1 MNQSLVRFLLYGQL
15 LLLASCSGLRD
26 QHMPQDIRSAAGPS
40 SGHLQAK
47 APVVEPADIP
57 EPVRVA
63 PALPEPETIETQLT
77 HTVVVFDV
85 PVRELLFS
93 LARDAGLDLDI
104 EPAIDGQITMNAV
117 EQPLANILKRITEYT
132 DLRYEVQEGVLKIR
146 RDTPYLQTYVLNSLN
161 MSRQSRGSVSVSTQI
176 QATGQGAGQGG
187 AGGGSGGRGGVG
199 RGNNS
204 DTSVTILSEYNF
216 WDTLTGN
223 FRSILASN
231 NVIEGEGVS
240 DSSSDIIVN
249 RESGIVM
256 IRATRRQHSDI
267 RSFIDS
273 VEASTQRQVMIEAT
287 IAEVKLSDSYQ
298 AGIDWQLINSQP
310 TSGVEIT
317 QAVTSLDLAQPPTF
331 NIAVTDLDFGGNELQ
346 ATLSALETFGDV
358 SVVSSPKI
366 MAMNN
371 QTAVLKVVDNLIYF
385 TVEVNIDN
393 ASQNVGSG
401 RLVTFETDVNTVP
414 VGFVMSVT
422 PFIGADDMVTLNVR
436 PTISRVIDFV
446 TDPNPALAAEDVISQ
461 IPVIQAR
468 EVESVLKVPSGSIA
482 VIGGLM
488 QDQVKKTSTGVPLL
502 GRLPFIGP
510 AFRYDENETSKTELV
525 IFIRPRIIKNASID
539 GDLSD
544 FRRYLPARE

>member
-1 MNQSLVRFLLYGQL
+1 
-15 LLLASCSGLRD
+15 
-26 QHMPQDIRSAAGPS
+26 
-40 SGHLQAK
+40 
-47 APVVEPADIP
+47 
-57 EPVRVA
+57 
-63 PALPEPETIETQLT
+63 
-77 HTVVVFDV
+77 
-85 PVRELLFS
+85 
-93 LARDAGLDLDI
+93 
-104 EPAIDGQITMNAV
+104 
-117 EQPLANILKRITEYT
+117 
-132 DLRYEVQEGVLKIR
+132 
-146 RDTPYLQTYVLNSLN
+146 
-161 MSRQSRGSVSVSTQI
+161 
-176 QATGQGAGQGG
+176 
-187 AGGGSGGRGGVG
+187 
-199 RGNNS
+199 
-204 DTSVTILSEYNF
+204 
-216 WDTLTGN
+216 
-223 FRSILASN
+223 
-231 NVIEGEGVS
+231 
-240 DSSSDIIVN
+240 
-249 RESGIVM
+249 
-256 IRATRRQHSDI
+256 
-267 RSFIDS
+267 
-273 VEASTQRQVMIEAT
+273 
-287 IAEVKLSDSYQ
+287 
-298 AGIDWQLINSQP
+298 
-310 TSGVEIT
+310 
-317 QAVTSLDLAQPPTF
+317 
-331 NIAVTDLDFGGNELQ
+331 
-346 ATLSALETFGDV
+346 
-358 SVVSSPKI
+358 